1 MDGMLFETER
11 LYFRALQK
19 EDLDEI
25 MEIWGD
31 EEVMAWSG
39 GAGTREQ
46 EERPHSFYRTM

>member
-1 MDGMLFETER
+1 MEGMLFETER

-19 EDLDEI
+19 EDLEEI

-39 GAGTREQ
+39 GAGSRE
-46 EERPHSFYRTM
+46 